1 MVVNE
6 NLKTLIS
13 KYQENQF
20 SHAFLIETNNI
31 TKCLNDIKEVI
42 KNILCKEQ
50 YNSDCNTEC
59 NLCNLVA
66 TGNLPS
72 LRLIETDDTTIKKE
86 QIMDLKKSFQS
97 KSLYT
102 DFNIYI
108 IKNAEK
114 LTKSSANTMLKFL
127 EEPDGQVIGFFIT
140 ENKESLL
147 ETIRSRCQAY
157 TAIYETDNLS
167 EELHIS
173 DEEYEKYL
181 DLIQNYVKLLETNPN
196 MCLVNN
202 KKLVL
207 SILKERVELEMF
219 FKIIFKIYNNFLNQ
233 AASGKTSK
241 KYIEFAFLSENSLQ
255 MLTKKLQII
264 NKTMSKLQYN
274 PNLELLLDKFVIEMR
289 ELNG

>member
-13 KYQENQF
+13 KYQENQL

-31 TKCLNDIKEVI
+31 AKCLKDIKEVI

-50 YNSDCNTEC
+50 YDINCNKEC
-59 NLCNLVA
+59 NLCNLVI

-72 LRLIETDDTTIKKE
+72 LRIIETDNASIKKE
-86 QIMDLKKSFQS
+86 QIADLKKSFQS

-140 ENKESLL
+140 ENKEKIP
-147 ETIRSRCQAY
+147 ETIRSRCQTYNAL
-157 TAIYETDNLS
+157 YEADSLS
-167 EELHIS
+167 EELHLS
-173 DEEYEKYL
+173 EEEYEKYL
-181 DLIQNYVKLLETNPN
+181 DLLKNYVKLLETNPDT
-196 MCLVNN
+196 CLLNN
-202 KKLVL
+202 RKLVL
-207 SILKERVELEMF
+207 NTLKERVELEMF
-219 FKIIFKIYNNFLNQ
+219 LKLIFKIYNNFLNQ
-233 AASGKTSK
+233 ATFKTSK
-241 KYIEFAFLSENSLQ
+241 EYIEFEFLNKNSFQ
-255 MLTKKLQII
+255 MLIKKLQII
-264 NKTMSKLQYN
+264 NKTIDKLQYN
-274 PNLELLLDKFVIEMR
+274 PNLELLLDNFVIEMR